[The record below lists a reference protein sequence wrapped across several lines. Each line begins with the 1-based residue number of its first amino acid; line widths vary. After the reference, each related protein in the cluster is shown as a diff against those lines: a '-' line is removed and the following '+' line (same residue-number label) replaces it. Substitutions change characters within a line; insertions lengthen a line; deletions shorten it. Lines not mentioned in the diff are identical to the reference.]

1 MTSPGGA
8 PNLRE
13 MPGLGRPRAA
23 REIGEQRR
31 IFPAAELAFAP
42 LLAIALG
49 LLAVEV
55 VLNGFHGYGYFT
67 DELYY
72 IACSKRLAFGFVDHP
87 PLAPLFLRAIRAI
100 LGDSLPAI
108 RLPAALAGAATAF
121 LAGDIARRVGGGRL
135 AQILAAVSTAAAP
148 GPMILFGF
156 YSTNAFEILF
166 WTLSADFVVAI
177 LAGADP
183 RLWLAVGAVAGLGLE
198 NKHTM
203 VLFGGALAIGLVAT
217 SARKLLRGPWPW
229 LGLLTA
235 LLLFA
240 PNLAWQARHD
250 WVSPE
255 FYRIANAA
263 KNVPT
268 STLRAAFDQV
278 LFMNPVMAPLWL
290 AGLGFYLLERTGI
303 RWRAIGVTFSALF
316 TLLLLV
322 PTSRPDRI
330 AGAYPM
336 LFAAGAVVLARPRLR
351 LARIAFLGLLGVST
365 AVLAPLALPLLEPVS
380 MARYAEALHINP
392 QIEIQRKSR
401 VPQWAADRLDWPEL
415 AAAIEGVRARLA
427 PGEREKAAFLA
438 GDYGFAGAVERY
450 GTPGGFARV
459 IGTHN
464 QYFLWGPGDPSPE
477 VVVAFGVPRR
487 DLDRL
492 FADVEEAAVF
502 RCEFCYQ
509 DGMPI
514 FVARQPR
521 IPLSAAWPTL
531 KHFE

>member
-1 MTSPGGA
+1 
-8 PNLRE
+8 

-23 REIGEQRR
+23 SGTGEERR
-31 IFPAAELAFAP
+31 IFPAAELAVAP

-49 LLAVEV
+49 LLVVEV
-55 VLNGFHGYGYFT
+55 VLNGFRGYGYFT

-72 IACSKRLAFGFVDHP
+72 IACSKRLAFGYVDHP
-87 PLAPLFLRAIRAI
+87 PAAVFFLRGIRAI

-121 LAGDIARRVGGGRL
+121 LAGDIARRIGGGRL
-135 AQILAAVSTAAAP
+135 AQILAAVSTAVAP

-156 YSTNAFEILF
+156 YSTNAFEILA
-166 WTLSADFVVAI
+166 WTLSADLAVAI

-203 VLFGGALAIGLVAT
+203 VLFGGALAIALVAT

-229 LGLLTA
+229 LGLLVA

-268 STLRAAFDQV
+268 SSLGAAFDQV
-278 LFMNPVMAPLWL
+278 LFMNPVLAPLWL
-290 AGLGFYLLERTGI
+290 AGLWFYLLGRAGN

-316 TLLLLV
+316 ALLLLV

-351 LARIAFLGLLGVST
+351 VARIAFLGLLGVST
-365 AVLAPLALPLLEPVS
+365 AVLAPLALPLLEPAS
-380 MARYAEALHINP
+380 MAKYAEALHINP

-401 VPQWAADRLDWPEL
+401 VPQWAADSLGWPEL
-415 AAAIEGVRARLA
+415 AAAIEGVRARLTQ
-427 PGEREKAAFLA
+427 GEREKAAFLA
-438 GDYGFAGAVERY
+438 GDYGFAGAVERF
-450 GTPGGFARV
+450 GAPGGFARV

-464 QYFLWGPGDPSPE
+464 QYFLWGPGDPPPE
-477 VVVAFGVPRR
+477 VVVAFGVPRAE
-487 DLDRL
+487 LDRL

-502 RCEFCYQ
+502 RYEFCYQ
-509 DGMPI
+509 DGKPI

-521 IPLSAAWPTL
+521 IPLSAAWPSL